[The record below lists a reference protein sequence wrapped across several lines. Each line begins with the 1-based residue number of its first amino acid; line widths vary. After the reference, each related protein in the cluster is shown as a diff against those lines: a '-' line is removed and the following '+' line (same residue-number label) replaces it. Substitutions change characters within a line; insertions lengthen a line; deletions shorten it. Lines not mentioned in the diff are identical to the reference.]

1 MAVAERIK
9 WVYLTTAPDQLTAE
23 MWRGLIQGEGLP
35 VMIRSGDTASYL
47 GVTAAPCRLMVPAEC
62 LEEAQAFMREHLGWD
77 SVV

>member
-1 MAVAERIK
+1 MAKRIK

-35 VMIRSGDTASYL
+35 VMIRPGDTASYL
-47 GVTAAPCRLMVPAEC
+47 GVTAAPCRLMVPAES
-62 LEEAQAFMREHLGWD
+62 LEKALAFVRERLGRD

>member
-47 GVTAAPCRLMVPAEC
+47 GVTAAPCRLMVPAER